1 MRRIVLSSLLLL
13 LTLGSASAAIVRPAP
28 SQPGDTAYKN
38 DAIGVSLQQTL
49 PDTKILED
57 QYLSEAL
64 GFTVVDP
71 EGRMVLRVAWR
82 HRDAPTQMEQR
93 ARELVQTPGLSL
105 DLRPIRIGLHRGIM
119 LTGAPGIDPST
130 YVYLVAYDR
139 LYELVCPERE
149 GGIEACMALFH
160 SLSFHPTARSPEALG
175 LKKAEDALYEEPPL
189 LETPEPKGSLDTDM
203 GMSW

>member
-82 HRDAPTQMEQR
+82 HRDAPTQVEQR

-119 LTGAPGIDPST
+119 ITGAPGIDPST
-130 YVYLVAYDR
+130 YVYLVAYD
-139 LYELVCPERE
+139 
-149 GGIEACMALFH
+149 
-160 SLSFHPTARSPEALG
+160 ST
-175 LKKAEDALYEEPPL
+175 
-189 LETPEPKGSLDTDM
+189 
-203 GMSW
+203 SWSVQSGRAV